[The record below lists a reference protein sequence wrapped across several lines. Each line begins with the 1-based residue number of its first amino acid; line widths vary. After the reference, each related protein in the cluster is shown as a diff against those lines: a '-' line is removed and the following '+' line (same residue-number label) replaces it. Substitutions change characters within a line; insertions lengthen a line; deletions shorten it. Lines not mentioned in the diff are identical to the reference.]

1 MEVSPCS
8 PLRVSHSLF
17 FVLLRVANVV
27 AFFCDYIDPAAA
39 TILFVQSNHVYA
51 SGDPPAFQARFPAPV
66 TAVTLT
72 FLPIV

>member
-17 FVLLRVANVV
+17 FVLLRLTNVV
-27 AFFCDYIDPAAA
+27 AFLCDYIDPAAA